1 MQPIGASNTWHWT
14 GYRNSWIV
22 LDGKVVQSVSGGAHF
37 GGGLFINALDMARFG
52 LLTYHKGKW
61 NGKQLISEKW
71 INQSVVPT
79 PANIEYGFM
88 NYFLNTDKKFLPSAP
103 DDVFVHIG
111 NGTNMI
117 YVDRKNELIAVV
129 RWIENASLDG
139 FVSRMLQA
147 ISK

>member
-1 MQPIGASNTWHWT
+1 VADAEQLFRLIQSIPSPKVEPFKQWLAQVASERLDEMQDPELSIDRALEQYMKL
-14 GYRNSWIV
+14 GY
-22 LDGKVVQSVSGGAHF
+22 
-37 GGGLFINALDMARFG
+37 
-52 LLTYHKGKW
+52 
-61 NGKQLISEKW
+61 SEKW

-129 RWIENASLDG
+129 RWIENASMDG
-139 FVSRMLQA
+139 FVSRMLSA
-147 ISK
+147 INK